1 MNKYICE
8 RSLTKNENETE
19 HSNTKEDDALFEKLS
34 NQLNWDNNIIDY
46 LKYVDYN
53 RFEAYIAARKFQNLK
68 KKITWHD
75 LEMFNNLDFLDHYYI
90 EFEISKEFKEFNV
103 KLIDRVN
110 DKTVI
115 MILKYY
121 LFFKLNPK
129 FTNKIKSRSLLQLLM
144 YILIF
149 TIYHDKS

>member
-90 EFEISKEFKEFNV
+90 EFEISKEFKEFKV

-149 TIYHDKS
+149 TIYYDKS